1 MELSDRLQTG
11 SRWGKVDSAGSANLL
26 HLAAPRLPPTPSYED
41 ITSLVG
47 MSASNP
53 SLQDNGSS
61 GSSESFEEGSG
72 EVESEGRTSRGS
84 LASSGVQGRE
94 MDVRRRRAMF
104 HSSRHSSADMV
115 TLRDES
121 ASLDLIRDRSNSAME
136 RTHDIA
142 QKRKFLLDIHKAS
155 ESDPSFTMPPLRNL
169 IDKKGQRRSRNTTAG
184 SLPESYSESELVL
197 SARERELRRR
207 HINKATGAICLY
219 RYNH

>member
-26 HLAAPRLPPTPSYED
+26 HLAAPRLPLTPSYED
-41 ITSLVG
+41 ITSLAD
-47 MSASNP
+47 MSTSSP

-61 GSSESFEEGSG
+61 GSNESFEEGSG

-94 MDVRRRRAMF
+94 MDVQRRRAMF

-115 TLRDES
+115 TLSDESGS

-142 QKRKFLLDIHKAS
+142 QKRKFLLDIHKSS
-155 ESDPSFTMPPLRNL
+155 ESDPSFTMQPHRNL
-169 IDKKGQRRSRNTTAG
+169 IDKKGRRRITAG

-207 HINKATGAICLY
+207 HVNKATGI
-219 RYNH
+219 